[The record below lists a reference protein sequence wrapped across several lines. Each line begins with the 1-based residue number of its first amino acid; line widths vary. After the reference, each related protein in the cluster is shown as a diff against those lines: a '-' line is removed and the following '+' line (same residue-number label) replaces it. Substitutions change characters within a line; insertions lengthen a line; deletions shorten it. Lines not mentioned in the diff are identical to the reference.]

1 MRNSFLNYFLIYKET
16 CLWTEKN
23 QKLSIRIFGSAL
35 EKTDSPMPTSE
46 TGENLFLFIICF
58 LWSMYWHT
66 VFLRC
71 GEESNFLLE
80 LFKRISK
87 VHEKNMLRER
97 ASNVDQSENHKP
109 VRVW

>member
-1 MRNSFLNYFLIYKET
+1 M
-16 CLWTEKN
+16 
-23 QKLSIRIFGSAL
+23 SIKIFGSAL
-35 EKTDSPMPTSE
+35 EKTDSSIPTTE
-46 TGENLFLFIICF
+46 RGENLFLFFICF
-58 LWSMYWHT
+58 LWSMYLHK

-97 ASNVDQSENHKP
+97 ALNFD
-109 VRVW
+109 